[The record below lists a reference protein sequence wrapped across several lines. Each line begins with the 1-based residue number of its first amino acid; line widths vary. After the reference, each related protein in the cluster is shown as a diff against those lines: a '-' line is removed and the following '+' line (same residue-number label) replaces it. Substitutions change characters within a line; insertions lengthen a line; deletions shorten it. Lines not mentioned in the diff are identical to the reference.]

1 MSQVESYPG
10 DLGGSQCYGERVFM
24 KDLLLSL
31 ELKTPEELGDLLIGA
46 VLSLKQSDK
55 IVEDVDPQEKFT
67 LEYMIPGLLELG
79 ADVNLIREQ
88 EEPFHLYHKS
98 VMEHAVLKG
107 RLDLL
112 RLLVSYGGDL
122 EYRDKFGM
130 SLLGLAIIGG
140 HYDIVRYLLECGV
153 TVGVIGIQET
163 RSELSRLL
171 ELLLSE
177 DRWGSKV
184 SQDMLKQYL
193 KLGGILKD
201 PKDVLGLLQRAKEIE
216 NSQWGEKY
224 SIIGVMDAV
233 WMLVESNPGVIDP
246 KEIFGLLPKLP
257 TRATLYWG
265 AKLNMSCAEVLGC
278 LGVGGKKADV
288 GATNGAVLGFD
299 NKWCLS

>member
-1 MSQVESYPG
+1 
-10 DLGGSQCYGERVFM
+10 M

-122 EYRDKFGM
+122 EYRDKFAM
-130 SLLGLAIIGG
+130 TMGLAP
-140 HYDIVRYLLECGV
+140 V
-153 TVGVIGIQET
+153 VGVPLPLMSYG
-163 RSELSRLL
+163 
-171 ELLLSE
+171 
-177 DRWGSKV
+177 GSSV
-184 SQDMLKQYL
+184 MVTCIAL
-193 KLGGILKD
+193 GILVSVD
-201 PKDVLGLLQRAKEIE
+201 RNRTV
-216 NSQWGEKY
+216 
-224 SIIGVMDAV
+224 
-233 WMLVESNPGVIDP
+233 
-246 KEIFGLLPKLP
+246 F
-257 TRATLYWG
+257 
-265 AKLNMSCAEVLGC
+265 
-278 LGVGGKKADV
+278 
-288 GATNGAVLGFD
+288 
-299 NKWCLS
+299 